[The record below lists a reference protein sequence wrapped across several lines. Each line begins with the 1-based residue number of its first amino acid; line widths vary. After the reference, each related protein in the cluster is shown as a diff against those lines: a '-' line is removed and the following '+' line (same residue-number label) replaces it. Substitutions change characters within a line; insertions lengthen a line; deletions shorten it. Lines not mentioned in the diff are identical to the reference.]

1 MKKKFV
7 VDYEQIYNMYSVSYI
22 PCYILIDKEGK
33 IIARWDHI
41 SEKEFMEIDRVLKW
55 SIFYLSTIINIS
67 NFILLMFRTSF

>member
-41 SEKEFMEIDRVLKW
+41 SEKEFMEIDRVLK
-55 SIFYLSTIINIS
+55 
-67 NFILLMFRTSF
+67 